1 VSDISEASGLP
12 RPDVRLNERGHLC
25 PMPVIAV
32 ARAAKGSTPGTV
44 IAVTCTDAGAASD
57 IPAWCEMRGVDYLGS
72 QPETDGAVT
81 YLVRT
86 R

>member
-1 VSDISEASGLP
+1 MTDLP
-12 RPDVRLNERGHLC
+12 RPDIRLNERGHSC
-25 PMPVIAV
+25 PIPVVSV
-32 ARAAKGSTPGTV
+32 ARAAKAAESGTV
-44 IAVTCTDAGAASD
+44 ISVTCTDAGAASD

-72 QPETDGAVT
+72 VTEADGAVS

>member
-1 VSDISEASGLP
+1 
-12 RPDVRLNERGHLC
+12 
-25 PMPVIAV
+25 MPVIAV
-32 ARAAKGSTPGTV
+32 ARAAKESAAGTV
-44 IAVTCTDAGAASD
+44 IAVACTDPGAASD

-72 QPETDGAVT
+72 HGEADGAVT

>member
-1 VSDISEASGLP
+1 MDDLP
-12 RPDVRLNERGHLC
+12 RADVRLNERGHRC

-32 ARAAKGSTPGTV
+32 ARAAKESAAGPV
-44 IAVTCTDAGAASD
+44 IAVACTAPGAASD
-57 IPAWCEMRGVDYLGS
+57 IPAWCDMRGVDYLGS
-72 QPETDGAVT
+72 HEEADGAVT

>member
-1 VSDISEASGLP
+1 MTELP

-32 ARAAKGSTPGTV
+32 ARAAKAAPGGTV

-57 IPAWCEMRGVDYLGS
+57 IPAWCDMRGVDYLGS
-72 QPETDGAVT
+72 HPEPDGAAT

>member
-1 VSDISEASGLP
+1 MSHPVNDLP
-12 RPDVRLNERGHLC
+12 RADIRLNERGHRC
-25 PMPVIAV
+25 PMPVVSV
-32 ARAAKGSTPGTV
+32 ARAAKAAEPGTV
-44 IAVTCTDAGAASD
+44 ISVTCTDPGAASD

-72 QPETDGAVT
+72 VAEADGAVS

>member
-1 VSDISEASGLP
+1 MSDLP
-12 RPDVRLNERGHLC
+12 RPDVRLNERGHRC

-32 ARAAKGSTPGTV
+32 A
-44 IAVTCTDAGAASD
+44 CTDPGAASD
-57 IPAWCEMRGVDYLGS
+57 IPAWCEMRGVDFLGS
-72 QPETDGAVT
+72 QPEADGAVT

>member
-1 VSDISEASGLP
+1 MTDVP
-12 RPDVRLNERGHLC
+12 RPDVRLNERGHRC

-32 ARAAKGSTPGTV
+32 ARAAKESAAGTV
-44 IAVTCTDAGAASD
+44 IAVACTDPGAASD
-57 IPAWCEMRGVDYLGS
+57 IPAWCEMRGVDFLGS
-72 QPETDGAVT
+72 LTEADGAVT